1 MGISET
7 AMQKIKASACGT
19 MSGVFRRMSNF
30 VFRFNRKSRSADD
43 NAADDKSKD
52 RKGRRNR
59 PKAEEAKNAENEAAT
74 PAPAGVTG
82 PDVTE
87 TTRVKEVARAG
98 GPAEGATR
106 AEVHIEG
113 DTERQPQEGSEAEDI
128 MSEDAKGRKKK
139 RGKKDKGK
147 KKGKDGVGK
156 ENSVKDQ
163 TKPLQDGKKDG
174 KHSNAA
180 GSGGST
186 NVRRDSQ
193 GSGEELAMIKENED
207 LTEDNTSDVSGNR
220 ESSKEDEVSRFDTP
234 LLLNDI
240 ESLLK
245 KREKE
250 EEIGS
255 LRSRDSQEQLD
266 AEALLAIQ
274 EDAESTNSVE
284 SFGASGP
291 DRDRSETSGVGV
303 LKRILRR
310 KISKTLLKVD
320 LEQCEPEICVAL
332 LKFPS
337 VQTFSALKKK
347 LKSSGMEWMQGFLDN
362 EGLEALLDCIDSLG
376 SRRVTQLS
384 EALLLLECM
393 SCVKCVMNSKLGLES
408 LVQRPD
414 YICRLVKGKTLPK
427 MIWS

>member
-1 MGISET
+1 M
-7 AMQKIKASACGT
+7 
-19 MSGVFRRMSNF
+19 
-30 VFRFNRKSRSADD
+30 
-43 NAADDKSKD
+43 
-52 RKGRRNR
+52 
-59 PKAEEAKNAENEAAT
+59 
-74 PAPAGVTG
+74 
-82 PDVTE
+82 
-87 TTRVKEVARAG
+87 KEVARAG

-113 DTERQPQEGSEAEDI
+113 DTERQPQDGSEAEDI

-163 TKPLQDGKKDG
+163 TKPLQDGKKDE
-174 KHSNAA
+174 KQSRPAENEHIIAVPAA
-180 GSGGST
+180 TTQLAPEVPPTSA
-186 NVRRDSQ
+186 DSQ

-207 LTEDNTSDVSGNR
+207 LAEDNTSDVSGNR
-220 ESSKEDEVSRFDTP
+220 ESSKEDEVSRSDTP

-384 EALLLLECM
+384 EALLLLECV

-414 YICRLVKGKTLPK
+414 YICRLVKGKKKSLPQPLFCL
-427 MIWS
+427 SLVVY